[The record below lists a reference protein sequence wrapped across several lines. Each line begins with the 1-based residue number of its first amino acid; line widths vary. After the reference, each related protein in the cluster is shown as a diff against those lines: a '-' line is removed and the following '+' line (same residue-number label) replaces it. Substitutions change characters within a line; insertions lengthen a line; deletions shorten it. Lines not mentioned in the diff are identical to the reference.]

1 MKILT
6 VANEKGGVGKTLL
19 SVQFAFY
26 CAFKF
31 GLKVAVL
38 DLDHRQILLL
48 QSQQMRIAQ

>member
-26 CAFKF
+26 CA
-31 GLKVAVL
+31 LSL
-38 DLDHRQILLL
+38 DLKSLF
-48 QSQQMRIAQ
+48 